1 MNLIILLNL
10 NKIKNN
16 KLKIKIQ
23 NLIIIKILL
32 NNNKKLIIIN
42 YIKIY

>member
-1 MNLIILLNL
+1 MNFIILLNL

-32 NNNKKLIIIN
+32 NNNKKLNIIN